1 MNMNDN
7 RLSSVNDT
15 DMWNIL
21 YRFLEA
27 AQERCVSHRAGK
39 DNEVLIVVP
48 GIPLQREF
56 RVLKEDIP
64 FYRIILEC
72 RELHSRTLQELQR
85 ERQMREV
92 LEDVMG

>member
-1 MNMNDN
+1 MDDN
-7 RLSSVNDT
+7 RLISNDT

-27 AQERCVSHRAGK
+27 AQERYISHRAGG
-39 DNEVLIVVP
+39 VLIVVP

-85 ERQMREV
+85 ERQMKEA
-92 LEDVMG
+92 LEEVMGQYDE